1 MKTHRCISIS
11 VAATASL
18 LALALAAPAQAQ
30 DVFWSIGLSSPG
42 VQVGVSSAPQVL
54 MQPVYQPHV
63 RMAPPVLVL
72 PRPVVYVRPAPMV
85 YAPAAPVVVVPASV
99 VRVHKHHPGQHRG
112 WQHQHDQREV
122 LRDEHDR
129 HQRRS

>member
-1 MKTHRCISIS
+1 MKTHRRISIS
-11 VAATASL
+11 VAAGASL

-54 MQPVYQPHV
+54 VQPVYQPHV
-63 RMAPPVLVL
+63 RLAPPVFVL
-72 PRPVVYVRPAPMV
+72 PRPLVYVRPAPVV
-85 YAPAAPVVVVPASV
+85 YLPAAPVVYLPASV
-99 VRVHKHHPGQHRG
+99 LRLHKHHPGQHRG
-112 WQHQHDQREV
+112 WQHQHDRREV
-122 LRDEHDR
+122 LRDEHEE